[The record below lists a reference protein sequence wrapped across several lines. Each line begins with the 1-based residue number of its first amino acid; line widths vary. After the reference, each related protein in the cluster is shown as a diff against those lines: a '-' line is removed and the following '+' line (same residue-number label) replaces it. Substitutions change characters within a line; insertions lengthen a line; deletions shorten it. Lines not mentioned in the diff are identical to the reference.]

1 MTIKTSLSA
10 DQLIR
15 YAVSYVFIIAGIIK
29 FINPEMGTYF
39 VNLGLPYPI
48 TVMYIVAL
56 VELVCG
62 ILILLN
68 RSVSNASLPLIGIM
82 IVAIILTKIPTLHT
96 GFFQFA
102 ANARLDIVMLVLLF
116 IIYKQQSRSIKL

>member
-1 MTIKTSLSA
+1 MAIKTSIST

-15 YAVSYVFIIAGIIK
+15 YAVAYVFIIAGIIK
-29 FINPEMGTYF
+29 LINPEMGTYF

-48 TVMYIVAL
+48 SVMYIVAI
-56 VELVCG
+56 VELICG
-62 ILILLN
+62 VLILLN
-68 RSVSNASLPLIGIM
+68 RSVANATLPLIGIM

-102 ANARLDIVMLVLLF
+102 ANARLDIVMLILLF
-116 IIYKQQSRSIKL
+116 ILYSQPTKRV

>member
-1 MTIKTSLSA
+1 MAIKTSIST

-15 YAVSYVFIIAGIIK
+15 YAVAYVFIIAGIIK

-48 TVMYIVAL
+48 SVMYIVAI
-56 VELVCG
+56 VELICG
-62 ILILLN
+62 VLILLN
-68 RSVSNASLPLIGIM
+68 RSAANAALPLIGIM

-102 ANARLDIVMLVLLF
+102 ANARLDIVMLILLF
-116 IIYKQQSRSIKL
+116 ILYSQPTKRV

>member
-1 MTIKTSLSA
+1 MAIKISIST

-15 YAVSYVFIIAGIIK
+15 YAVAYVFIIAGLIK

-48 TVMYIVAL
+48 SVMYIVAI
-56 VELVCG
+56 VELICG
-62 ILILLN
+62 VLILLN
-68 RSVSNASLPLIGIM
+68 RSVANATLPLIGIM
-82 IVAIILTKIPTLHT
+82 IVAIILTKIPTLHA

-102 ANARLDIVMLVLLF
+102 ANARLDIVMLILLF
-116 IIYKQQSRSIKL
+116 ILYNHHPAKRY